1 MAVSRLVLPTPD
13 TDRLSTPRRRAV
25 AAWLLPVAAVGA
37 LLAVLIP
44 ISVNGAVGAGL
55 ALAVAG
61 TLLMLAVVG
70 LERTAIVV
78 LAVGIALSPLDNFRP
93 VGAIAFAALSDLV
106 LLAGLLLLVLVLLG
120 RRLPGEWLFLGAAAA
135 LVVVGLVSSAG
146 AEAPGASLNSLLRL
160 VVGALL
166 LPLAFM
172 VWRPSRRVV
181 VGFALAYV
189 LGNIG
194 NLVAAYTVGGASW
207 DGRRIGYSTHP
218 NIMGL
223 CAMLALALLPFLLR
237 VLPRRWSWAVVLM
250 GGACAWGVWISGS
263 RAALMAAVAVAVL
276 FVVIERRVEI
286 ALVLFGLAIPAI
298 YVVGQAVTGNGAS
311 QNNVLG
317 RLLGGGTAAG
327 SDLDRENLARIA
339 LDAFT
344 SHPLLGVGLGDVM
357 AAHNIYLQVAAAV
370 GIIGLAVYLV
380 LLGSVALR
388 AITLPR
394 PWNLLVLPV
403 LGYALIGSLTTILW
417 DRYVWAVLAL
427 PFLLCLGDR
436 DEDGRPSD
444 EPASEGTVPEG
455 TGSAGLVAGPQ
466 RRTAPPLG

>member
-1 MAVSRLVLPTPD
+1 MTIWTAVGRGT
-13 TDRLSTPRRRAV
+13 TEKRLSAPRRRALLANV
-25 AAWLLPVAAVGA
+25 LPVLTVMV
-37 LLAVLIP
+37 LLVVLIP
-44 ISVNGAVGAGL
+44 MSSFGTVGAGL
-55 ALAVAG
+55 ALALAAG
-61 TLLMLAVVG
+61 VLVLTLVG
-70 LERTAIVV
+70 VERTAILV
-78 LAVGIALSPLDNFRP
+78 LALGIALSPLDNFRP
-93 VGAIAFAALSDLV
+93 VGAVAFAALSDLV
-106 LLAGLLLLVLVLLG
+106 LLAGLLVLVVVLLG
-120 RRLPGEWLFLGAAAA
+120 RRLPGEWLFLGAAAGF
-135 LVVVGLVSSAG
+135 VVVGLVASAVG
-146 AEAPGASLNSLLRL
+146 EAPGASLNNLLRL

-166 LPLAFM
+166 LPVAFM

-189 LGNIG
+189 LGNVG

-237 VLPRRWSWAVVLM
+237 VLPRRWTWAVLLM
-250 GGACAWGVWISGS
+250 GAVCAWSVWISGS
-263 RAALMAAVAVAVL
+263 RAALVAAVAVAVL
-276 FVVIERRVEI
+276 FVAIERRVEV
-286 ALVLFGLAIPAI
+286 ALALFGLAIPAV
-298 YVVGQAVTGNGAS
+298 YVVGQAVTGNGAQ

-327 SDLDRENLARIA
+327 SDLDRENLARVAI
-339 LDAFT
+339 DAFT
-344 SHPLLGVGLGDVM
+344 SHPVLGVGLSDVM

-370 GIIGLAVYLV
+370 GVVGLAVYLL

-403 LGYALIGSLTTILW
+403 LGYAMIGAITTILW

-427 PFLLCLGDR
+427 PFLVRLAHGSDPAEGAADAEPDR
-436 DEDGRPSD
+436 VLEDHGAHAR
-444 EPASEGTVPEG
+444 
-455 TGSAGLVAGPQ
+455 